1 MTDPLAG
8 LRQQAKILQRL
19 YQSGDANARQRIQ
32 MVRLRDEP
40 RKRADF
46 LHVIARENGFTRWPE
61 LKASVELHGLD
72 RVAKQQRLRS
82 AVAHGQTNLV
92 LQLLDETPDLAGDDL
107 ALQIALY
114 DAEAVARV
122 IARSPERATKSIQGR
137 RPMLH
142 LAYSRMLSVWP
153 GKEDQMIAIADTLL
167 RAGADV
173 NDSYS
178 AQRDGAETLSALYGA
193 LGFAGNMPLARWLLA
208 HGANPDDGESLY
220 HATELGHHDGLR
232 LLLEYGANPVG
243 TNALFRAMDFH
254 DAQAIKL
261 LLDAGAKPDDGMSA
275 LFHAACRQSPPAVIS
290 LLLGAGA
297 DTQTPVMGTSPY
309 AAAKVFGNED
319 LAEAL
324 AQSGAATALSEVE
337 QILSDCVNGVATKG
351 RWIDPAQLRGAY
363 KFLLHE
369 LVPIQ
374 GRMDH
379 IRALVDAGMPWDVP
393 DQQGV
398 PPVQHAGWNGLVDV
412 LEYFLKLGPDLSYVN
427 GFGGTLL
434 GTIIHGSENCPERST
449 RDHLGCLKIVLEH
462 GVALPRRAIKFA
474 GNPEVAS
481 FLGDWAEAHPGQVV
495 GDGLG

>member
-114 DAEAVARV
+114 DAEAVAKV

-142 LAYSRMLSVWP
+142 LAFSRMLSVWP

-178 AQRDGAETLSALYGA
+178 AQRDGAEPLSALYGA

-254 DAQAIKL
+254 DAQAIKP
-261 LLDAGAKPDDGMSA
+261 LLDAGAKPDEGMSA
-275 LFHAACRQSPPAVIS
+275 LFHAA
-290 LLLGAGA
+290 
-297 DTQTPVMGTSPY
+297 
-309 AAAKVFGNED
+309 
-319 LAEAL
+319 
-324 AQSGAATALSEVE
+324 
-337 QILSDCVNGVATKG
+337 
-351 RWIDPAQLRGAY
+351 
-363 KFLLHE
+363 
-369 LVPIQ
+369 
-374 GRMDH
+374 
-379 IRALVDAGMPWDVP
+379 
-393 DQQGV
+393 
-398 PPVQHAGWNGLVDV
+398 
-412 LEYFLKLGPDLSYVN
+412 
-427 GFGGTLL
+427 
-434 GTIIHGSENCPERST
+434 
-449 RDHLGCLKIVLEH
+449 
-462 GVALPRRAIKFA
+462 RR
-474 GNPEVAS
+474 
-481 FLGDWAEAHPGQVV
+481 
-495 GDGLG
+495 